1 MEPNSSHTDAA
12 EITHVDRASLT
23 ALILKLLQRK
33 GMFAAEAEI
42 VAARL
47 IEADLC
53 GMSAEG
59 IGSLPQFLDAMDLGD
74 IDPRARI
81 ITLRDTPAAAL
92 LDGSTGMGHV
102 ATTRAMLL
110 AIEKARAVG
119 TGTVVIK
126 NSRLCGDV
134 GVIARL
140 AADVGL
146 IGFVTNS
153 FAESVTNDAGDH
165 ALAWGLPTPDG
176 SASLVVRERSL
187 KFGDAPALA
196 IGFLAAGLAGAEPMS
211 RKRKANRVTNTVEHL
226 VQAMDPDQ
234 FGSSET
240 LLAKWG
246 PTLAARQLSSDVASN
261 DAEASHAVPLQAGDV
276 QVLLEFA
283 AKFNVELVMRP
294 HAAQSESFPSGTA
307 SAPPGSSKA
316 G

>member
-1 MEPNSSHTDAA
+1 MEPNSANTDATA
-12 EITHVDRASLT
+12 ITRVDRASLT
-23 ALILKLLQRK
+23 SLILKLLQRK

-42 VAARL
+42 VATRL

-53 GMSAEG
+53 GLSAEG
-59 IGSLPQFLDAMDLGD
+59 VGSLPQFLDAMDLGD
-74 IDPRARI
+74 IDPRARL
-81 ITLRDTPAAAL
+81 ITLRDTPGTAL

-140 AADVGL
+140 AADAGL

-153 FAESVTNDAGDH
+153 FAESVSHDAGDH

-176 SASLVVRERSL
+176 SAPLVIRDRSL
-187 KFGDAPALA
+187 KFGEAPALA
-196 IGFLAAGLAGAEPMS
+196 IGLLAAGLAGAEPMS
-211 RKRKANRVTNTVEHL
+211 RKRKANRVANTVEHF
-226 VQAMDPDQ
+226 VQAIDPDQ
-234 FGSSET
+234 FGSRET

-246 PTLAARQLSSDVASN
+246 PTLAARQVSTVAT
-261 DAEASHAVPLQAGDV
+261 SHETVPLRAGDV
-276 QVLLEFA
+276 QVLLELA
-283 AKFNVELVMRP
+283 AKIKVELVVRP
-294 HAAQSESFPSGTA
+294 HAAQSEEFPSGEA
-307 SAPPGSSKA
+307 
-316 G
+316 

>member
-1 MEPNSSHTDAA
+1 MEPSTPNTDAVA
-12 EITHVDRASLT
+12 ITRVERTSLT

-53 GMSAEG
+53 GLSAEG
-59 IGSLPQFLDAMDLGD
+59 VGSLPPFLDAMDLGD

-81 ITLRDTPAAAL
+81 ITLRDAPAAAL

-102 ATTRAMLL
+102 AATRAILL

-140 AADVGL
+140 AADAGL

-153 FAESVTNDAGDH
+153 FAESVSHDAGDH

-187 KFGDAPALA
+187 KFGEAPALA
-196 IGFLAAGLAGAEPMS
+196 IGLLAAGLAGAEPMS
-211 RKRKANRVTNTVEHL
+211 RKRKANRVANTVEHFI
-226 VQAMDPDQ
+226 QAIDPDQ
-234 FGSSET
+234 FGSRET

-246 PTLAARQLSSDVASN
+246 PTLAARQLSAEGVSNETAASDTAGS
-261 DAEASHAVPLQAGDV
+261 DTVPLQAEDA
-276 QVLLEFA
+276 QVLLELA
-283 AKFNVELVMRP
+283 AKIKVELVMSP
-294 HAAQSESFPSGTA
+294 HAAQSEEFPSGA
-307 SAPPGSSKA
+307 A
-316 G
+316 